1 MYLRPPLPNKAFSKC
16 TDSANLGIFIYM
28 AHPIKELFIQYCEI
42 NIFSKLYLFTR
53 IILLKY
59 LFPNFAHKITSISRF
74 FQEARILCHLL
85 LDTCHLSNIRDIEAC
100 TWRCREKQRLYPN
113 SVQPH
118 RISRCSKWHRFY
130 QVADQSLL
138 ITGCLLQQRVV
149 A

>member
-16 TDSANLGIFIYM
+16 TDSANLGIFIYI
-28 AHPIKELFIQYCEI
+28 AHPIKELFIQYCKI

-100 TWRCREKQRLYPN
+100 TQQCRKNRGCTPIVYSLCEFPDAANGIFFIKL
-113 SVQPH
+113 
-118 RISRCSKWHRFY
+118 
-130 QVADQSLL
+130 ADQSLL